1 MENTLAEIQK
11 LVKEIDSYTVS
22 YSSLSTVPTIE
33 LDILRQKTSTLYDL
47 LTQVKNSPE
56 ETPSKVEEVVEEQ
69 TEQPKT
75 EEIQTV
81 EEVTE
86 PISEPEGKEEEVPQ
100 EPEILFEVDEKQLET
115 PTEPQK
121 AETPEPE
128 RKQEIFAPKQ
138 AADLGSKL
146 GMTPIKEI
154 MSAIGIN
161 DRFRFRLELFNKDQ
175 ELFVRTVGILNDC
188 KSFSDAL
195 AYLQKNFDWDYEKKE
210 VEEFLQIV
218 ERRFL

>member
-11 LVKEIDSYTVS
+11 LVKEIDSYTAS
-22 YSSLSTVPTIE
+22 YSSLSNIPTIE
-33 LDILRQKTSTLYDL
+33 LDILRQKTSFLYDL

-56 ETPSKVEEVVEEQ
+56 ETPSNVEEVVEEQ
-69 TEQPKT
+69 PKI
-75 EEIQTV
+75 EEIQAV
-81 EEVTE
+81 EEVAE
-86 PISEPEGKEEEVPQ
+86 PISEPEKKEEEAQQ

-115 PTEPQK
+115 PAEPQ
-121 AETPEPE
+121 ETETTQNPEPE
-128 RKQEIFAPKQ
+128 RKQEAFASKQ
-138 AADLGSKL
+138 ATDLGSKL

-154 MSAIGIN
+154 MSAISIN

-175 ELFVRTVGILNDC
+175 ELFVRTVGVLNDC
-188 KSFSDAL
+188 KSFSNAL
-195 AYLQKNFDWDYEKKE
+195 AYLQKNFEWDYEKKE